1 MGVRAMLGSQ
11 LWAAM
16 ILLLLL
22 LLQGAQ
28 SVYIKV
34 RSPTHP
40 AYPLGEG
47 PGLGPAASID

>member
-1 MGVRAMLGSQ
+1 MSGSQ

-16 ILLLLL
+16 VLLL

-34 RSPTHP
+34 RPQP
-40 AYPLGEG
+40 ASLPFG
-47 PGLGPAASID
+47 

>member
-16 ILLLLL
+16 VLLL

-34 RSPTHP
+34 RLPTHP

-47 PGLGPAASID
+47 PGLAPAASLD